1 VNQAAAMKFTKP
13 MFWRYSRRK
22 KRYISPALILCL
34 MPRFYSRSL
43 RRQRGVDVRIILPSV
58 TDSGLVFQ
66 AGQSFYDEMLAN
78 GIRIYELQI
87 AVLHAKTAV
96 IDGVWSTVGSTNI
109 DTRSFLHNNEINI
122 VVFDTEFAQTMES
135 TFDEDLRYSVEM
147 TKEKWATRPWSKSSK
162 NGRPV
167 DSSTGCKFTQYPW
180 SPYTQ
185 KSSANNKAAMPAT
198 STSGDADMAAYSSRF
213 SRQPVR
219 LTIAAVFSAGTD
231 RIISTRRFS
240 CLSCAVALPA
250 TGNASP

>member
-1 VNQAAAMKFTKP
+1 VPDAQ
-13 MFWRYSRRK
+13 
-22 KRYISPALILCL
+22 ILLALIEA
-34 MPRFYSRSL
+34 
-43 RRQRGVDVRIILPSV
+43 RQRGVDVRIILPSV

-162 NGRPV
+162 NGQLA

-180 SPYTQ
+180 SPHT
-185 KSSANNKAAMPAT
+185 
-198 STSGDADMAAYSSRF
+198 
-213 SRQPVR
+213 
-219 LTIAAVFSAGTD
+219 
-231 RIISTRRFS
+231 
-240 CLSCAVALPA
+240 
-250 TGNASP
+250 